1 MIKIFASFLIIIFF
15 ISCNNPH
22 KVDKEKL
29 SNPLVLKNGLLY
41 SDSLSTTP
49 FTGRYKSRMRDMKIE
64 YEVVDGLR
72 EGDFIVYF
80 PNDTIQMIGK
90 IKNNKNSGEWKY
102 YYPNGALET
111 SGFFEDDLPNGKW
124 TWYNEKG
131 RVLEE
136 GNLLNGNRD
145 GKWNSYDSTGRLNIV
160 RIYKDN
166 NIIDSMRVN

>member
-1 MIKIFASFLIIIFF
+1 LIKFFAPILFITLF

-49 FTGRYKSRMRDMKIE
+49 FSGRHKSRMQDMKIE
-64 YEVVDGLR
+64 YEVVNGAR

-80 PNDTIQMIGK
+80 PNDSIQMKGK
-90 IKNNKNSGEWKY
+90 MKNNKNSGEWKY
-102 YYPNGALET
+102 FYPDGAIET
-111 SGFFEDDLPNGKW
+111 DGFFEDDMPNGKW
-124 TWYNEKG
+124 IWYNEKG
-131 RVLEE
+131 KILEVGNFLNSNRE
-136 GNLLNGNRD
+136 GEW
-145 GKWNSYDSTGRLNIV
+145 KSYDSTGRLNIV

-166 NIIDSMRVN
+166 KVIDSTKVQ